1 MKKRILALMLA
12 LSMTFGLAACSGN
25 ADTEESTNETTEE
38 TAEEE
43 KEVPETS
50 HIRWAQGASGNSL
63 VLIAKKLGYFEEY
76 GLDVEEIPMDSGS
89 GTALTAGQID
99 IISNNGT
106 NQPLSS
112 IAAGEDITIF
122 GGHMLTGC
130 MPIIAKA
137 GTEWNGI
144 TDFVGE
150 TIACPPNQFALTGAL
165 LNEGVDPFES
175 TEWLQLSS
183 HSDRVAA
190 VVSGE
195 AKYGVIGTNQNYALS
210 EMEDVEILCYMSDVT
225 PNYSCCR
232 MYTRTEFIE
241 ENPITIKLLLKAL
254 IRAQI
259 YFNENRE
266 EVVTW
271 MAESLDA
278 TEEYVAAYMLN
289 EHYRINA
296 DPIKNRVLDA
306 WEILGETGYLDENAK
321 NINVEDY
328 INIELYQQALEELM
342 ADEEIYNADKEAYDE
357 ALAFFEEN
365 NL

>member
-1 MKKRILALMLA
+1 MKKRVIAVLLAMA
-12 LSMTFGLAACSGN
+12 MTFSLAACGGSKD
-25 ADTEESTNETTEE
+25 AEEKDAPEAEKTEDTSEEPETT
-38 TAEEE
+38 TI
-43 KEVPETS
+43 K
-50 HIRWAQGASGNSL
+50 WAQGASGNSL
-63 VLIAKKLGYFEEY
+63 VTIAKKLGYFEEY
-76 GLDVEEIPMDSGS
+76 GLDVEEVPMDSDS
-89 GTALTAGQID
+89 GTALIAGQVD
-99 IISNNGT
+99 ICSNNGT
-106 NQPLSS
+106 NLPLSS

-130 MPIIAKA
+130 MPIIAKK
-137 GTEWNGI
+137 GTQWNGI
-144 TDFVGE
+144 EDFIGK

-165 LNEGVDPFES
+165 LEKGYDPLAE
-175 TEWLQLSS
+175 TEWLQLAS

-195 AKYGVIGTNQNYALS
+195 ADYGVIGTNQNYALQ
-210 EMEDVEILCYMSDVT
+210 EMDDVEVLCYMSDVT

-232 MYTRTEFIE
+232 MYTRTEFLE
-241 ENPITIKLLLKAL
+241 ENPTTFKLLLKAL

-259 YFNENRE
+259 YFEENRE

-271 MAESLDA
+271 MAEELDA

-296 DPIKNRVLDA
+296 DPIKNRVIDA
-306 WEILGETGYLDENAK
+306 WNILDETGFLDENAK
-321 NINVEDY
+321 NINVEDH
-328 INIELYQQALEELM
+328 INIELYQAALEELM

-357 ALAFFEEN
+357 LLTFFEEN

>member
-12 LSMTFGLAACSGN
+12 LSMVFGLAACGSSTE
-25 ADTEESTNETTEE
+25 DTTEETTETTEESTE
-38 TAEEE
+38 
-43 KEVPETS
+43 EVPETS
-50 HIRWAQGASGNSL
+50 KVVWARGASGNSL
-63 VLIAKKLGYFEEY
+63 VTIAKRLGYFEEY
-76 GLDVEEIPMDSGS
+76 GIEVEEVDMDSDTN
-89 GTALTAGQID
+89 TALTAGQID

-106 NQPLSS
+106 NNPLSA
-112 IAAGEDITIF
+112 IAAGEDYTIF

-130 MPIIAKA
+130 MPIIAKT

-144 TDFVGE
+144 ADFEGE
-150 TIACPPNQFALTGAL
+150 TIACPPNQFSLTGAML
-165 LNEGVDPFES
+165 REGIDPFES

-183 HSDRVAA
+183 HADRVAA
-190 VVSGE
+190 VVNGE

-210 EMEDVEILCYMSDVT
+210 EMDDVEVLCYISDVT

-232 MYTRTEFIE
+232 MFTRTEFV
-241 ENPITIKLLLKAL
+241 ENNPTTIKLLLKAL

-271 MAESLDA
+271 MAEELDA

-296 DPIKNRVLDA
+296 DPIKNPVLDA
-306 WEILGETGYLDENAK
+306 WEVLGETGYLDENAK
-321 NINVEDY
+321 NINIEDH
-328 INIELYQQALEELM
+328 INTELYQKALEELM